1 MIAEYIGAR
10 TDQGPFR
17 SANQDTY
24 WVSSAADPLE
34 LGELYIV
41 ADGVGGQEH
50 GTAAAQLA
58 VQMISEQ
65 FYRLRGDGLPVPD
78 SLSQSIHRANATIY
92 EQAQERGGIKMGC
105 TIVAAVLHKKT
116 VYIAHVGDARIYF
129 FHKNKLQQLT
139 RDDSWVQE
147 QLDAGVITPEEA
159 ETHQFRNVVT
169 QVLGNKIDI
178 LVHQRQWDGIHQHD
192 RLLLCSDGL
201 HGVLDTTE
209 LMALLMSDAPQAADD
224 LVQAAITAGTQD
236 NVTAIVVQL
245 DKRGGTGRS
254 RPAIPLWVTVTL
266 VTLFLFFMAW
276 GGRIAWSSYNANN
289 DGVVDTDG
297 QNGDV
302 LPTLQPTA
310 EPPVNSQPTE
320 TIMPTAVLP
329 TETPLPTSTIA
340 LPTETPLSPT
350 AALPPSP
357 PPPALRNEI
366 IGRIAYVWTDEQVQ
380 SGNCEQTSRSSL
392 QTGTIVR
399 IIEESNSIEI
409 QGPDE
414 GCQLNRFIK
423 IQVEDGSGQ
432 IGWVLAINVKQLL
445 SDN

>member
-1 MIAEYIGAR
+1 MIAEHIGAR
-10 TDQGPFR
+10 SDQGPFR

-50 GTAAAQLA
+50 GADAAHLA

-65 FYRLRGDGLPVPD
+65 FYHLRGDGLSVPD
-78 SLSQSIHRANATIY
+78 SLGQSIHHANATIY
-92 EQAQERGGIKMGC
+92 EQAQERGGVKMGC

-116 VYIAHVGDARIYF
+116 IYIAHVGDARIYF
-129 FHKNKLQQLT
+129 FHKNELQQMT

-169 QVLGNKIDI
+169 QVLGNKLDI
-178 LVHQRQWDGIHQHD
+178 LVHQSQWNGIHQQD

-201 HGVLDTTE
+201 HGVLDTAQLT
-209 LMALLMSDAPQAADD
+209 ALLMSDAPQAADD

-236 NVTAIVVQL
+236 NVTAVVVQL
-245 DKRGGTGRS
+245 DKSAGTVGG
-254 RPAIPLWVTVTL
+254 RPTIPLWAMVTL
-266 VTLFLFFMAW
+266 VTLFLLFVVW

-289 DGVVDTDG
+289 DAVVNTDG

-310 EPPVNSQPTE
+310 EPPANSQPTE
-320 TIMPTAVLP
+320 TIMPTAVSATETPLPISIIVLP
-329 TETPLPTSTIA
+329 TETPLP
-340 LPTETPLSPT
+340 PT
-350 AALPPSP
+350 AVLPPSP
-357 PPPALRNEI
+357 SPALRGEI
-366 IGRIAYVWTDEQVQ
+366 VGGIAYVWTDEQVRSASCDQ
-380 SGNCEQTSRSSL
+380 VSGSSL
-392 QTGTIVR
+392 QSGTIVR
-399 IIEESNSIEI
+399 IIESDSIQIE
-409 QGPDE
+409 GPDT
-414 GCQLNRFIK
+414 GCQLNRFVK
-423 IQVEDGSGQ
+423 IQAENDSDQ
-432 IGWVLAINVKQLL
+432 IGWVLDINVKPLL
-445 SDN
+445 PDN